1 MIIANQYKIVSELG
15 SGGMGVVY
23 QAVDILL
30 EREVAVKKLRGEFSS
45 SPDVARRFLREAKI
59 QARLNHPNIAQLFTC
74 VQQGDTFYI
83 VMEFI
88 AGTPLNR
95 LIPLSYERLLPL
107 TIQMLDTLEYAH
119 SMGVLHRD
127 IKPDNLMITPAG
139 SLKIMDFGI
148 AHVLGSTRHTRE
160 KTIMGTL
167 EYISPERIAGKD
179 PDRRSDIYSLGAVL
193 FEVLTGRLPFESK
206 SEYTLLRQ
214 HMEDAPP
221 RVREFVPECPEFLEL
236 LIDRALAKEPDHRFA
251 TCREMKEVL
260 AVDIAKLPK
269 PLPANSPFVGGDASD
284 DVERCRRRISALIK
298 SGDMDL
304 AQRVLDSARMD
315 YPEYEQLAKMQQ
327 SISAE
332 RRRLAS
338 DAGGA
343 QRTSAAELLRELRS
357 LEERN
362 DRKAALDL
370 ARRALEQ
377 HPGMRALQLAVLYLS
392 REIAPSSYG

>member
-1 MIIANQYKIVSELG
+1 MIIGNQYKIVSELG

-23 QAVDILL
+23 QAVDVLL

-74 VQQGDTFYI
+74 MQQGDTFYI

-107 TIQMLDTLEYAH
+107 AIQMLDTLEYAH

-160 KTIMGTL
+160 KIIMGTL
-167 EYISPERIAGKD
+167 EYISPERIVGKD

-193 FEVLTGRLPFESK
+193 FEALTGRLPFESK
-206 SEYTLLRQ
+206 SEYALLRQ
-214 HMEDAPP
+214 HMEDVPP
-221 RVREFVPECPEFLEL
+221 RVRDLVPECPEFIEL
-236 LIDRALAKEPDHRFA
+236 LIDRALAKDPDQRFA
-251 TCREMKEVL
+251 TCRGMREVL
-260 AVDIAKLPK
+260 AAEMAKLRK
-269 PLPANSPFVGGDASD
+269 PLPTNSPLLGGDASD
-284 DVERCRRRISALIK
+284 EVERCRMRIAALIK
-298 SGDMDL
+298 SGDIDL
-304 AQRVLDSARMD
+304 AQRVLDSARID
-315 YPEYEQLAKMQQ
+315 YPEYEQIAKMQR
-327 SISAE
+327 SLDAE
-332 RRRLAS
+332 RNKLAS
-338 DAGGA
+338 EAGGA

-357 LEERN
+357 LEEKD
-362 DRKAALDL
+362 DREGALDF
-370 ARRALEQ
+370 ARRALQQ
-377 HPGMRALQLAVLYLS
+377 HPHMRALQLAVLHLT
-392 REIAPSSYG
+392 REITPGSYA